1 MVSLGPDQPGA
12 PLNTP
17 LVPASNFLLGGDRD
31 LFEVIT
37 EVPTP
42 LTLRFQPPDDG
53 ASVVDLHL
61 SGSGK
66 LRGEFTANQP
76 EVRYSVEFP
85 AGRNLIDLRAR
96 ENGVSGRWV
105 LSLERTETPEKGEP
119 NGVLALPRDG
129 LLSGRIGGFDPED
142 RVFIP
147 LPEGEG
153 DLVVTCDGAFKA
165 LDLRTY
171 GDDKH
176 LLRVSPG
183 IAGVLPY
190 GPNLGGAVEM
200 RIFAEQAPD
209 NYACRI
215 AFPPRDD
222 AFSTVTHDE
231 ATDADAPTP
240 LPPNAEVTGQF
251 GEGDRGDR
259 LSLMLEPGA
268 LSALTC
274 RDGSGAALPP
284 RRLRPVGSEALTAA
298 LRQQPLADG
307 SIVITGPPS
316 GEAVLE
322 IRPGG
327 DDAAWRCSL
336 AGADRFRAPS
346 DMGAMAAFT
355 APRDRARNS
364 DAEALAAYDPQAA
377 LAVLQTAIDAMQWP
391 TAEVAAELREGPNVS
406 QEILDAAQRLESDL
420 IMLGAYTT
428 YLLQVVMPEYPGV
441 ALLLSIPVAFLVSGG
456 VGVLI
461 ERGVIRFLYGRP
473 LETLLA
479 TFGISLILQQFV
491 RVVIS
496 PQNVP
501 VSNPSWMSGSIEISN
516 VLSLTWNRIYI
527 IVFSLMVFA
536 ALFMILKKTALGL
549 QVRAVAQNRA
559 MARAMGVRSER
570 VDALTF
576 GLGSGIAGIAGVAL
590 SQLTNVG
597 PNLGQSYIID
607 SFMVVVFGG
616 VGNLWGTLVAGM
628 TLGVAN
634 KIMEPWAG
642 AVLAKILVL
651 VFIILFIQKRP
662 RGLFPQ
668 KGRAAEG

>member
-1 MVSLGPDQPGA
+1 MASSSFQLIGSRGCGSLRSDVLQGPFREDCH
-12 PLNTP
+12 
-17 LVPASNFLLGGDRD
+17 
-31 LFEVIT
+31 
-37 EVPTP
+37 
-42 LTLRFQPPDDG
+42 DG
-53 ASVVDLHL
+53 AATHLDLYAVGDLDLH
-61 SGSGK
+61 
-66 LRGEFTANQP
+66 
-76 EVRYSVEFP
+76 
-85 AGRNLIDLRAR
+85 
-96 ENGVSGRWV
+96 
-105 LSLERTETPEKGEP
+105 
-119 NGVLALPRDG
+119 
-129 LLSGRIGGFDPED
+129 
-142 RVFIP
+142 VFIAEIDDAAKESA
-147 LPEGEG
+147 LGLY
-153 DLVVTCDGAFKA
+153 LVTLLHRVDKRLVLFLA

-200 RIFAEQAPD
+200 RIFAEQAPG

-355 APRDRARNS
+355 APRDRARNP

-377 LAVLQTAIDAMQWP
+377 LAVLSGGQPDWLTPTQVRDDLALPAAARRREQRPDAVDDGLAAGHQ
-391 TAEVAAELREGPNVS
+391 VAA
-406 QEILDAAQRLESDL
+406 
-420 IMLGAYTT
+420 
-428 YLLQVVMPEYPGV
+428 
-441 ALLLSIPVAFLVSGG
+441 G
-456 VGVLI
+456 VGEGSSGEAVDGGLTI
-461 ERGVIRFLYGRP
+461 
-473 LETLLA
+473 
-479 TFGISLILQQFV
+479 
-491 RVVIS
+491 
-496 PQNVP
+496 QN
-501 VSNPSWMSGSIEISN
+501 
-516 VLSLTWNRIYI
+516 T
-527 IVFSLMVFA
+527 
-536 ALFMILKKTALGL
+536 
-549 QVRAVAQNRA
+549 
-559 MARAMGVRSER
+559 
-570 VDALTF
+570 
-576 GLGSGIAGIAGVAL
+576 
-590 SQLTNVG
+590 
-597 PNLGQSYIID
+597 
-607 SFMVVVFGG
+607 
-616 VGNLWGTLVAGM
+616 
-628 TLGVAN
+628 
-634 KIMEPWAG
+634 
-642 AVLAKILVL
+642 
-651 VFIILFIQKRP
+651 
-662 RGLFPQ
+662 
-668 KGRAAEG
+668 